1 MLVAWATVSVR
12 ISGLGMAVK
21 ILCLCQIVL
30 NLQSCKRKGQI
41 GPIFIFLWA
50 FFDCNSIPAM
60 ERSAGNLDQVW
71 RKLRQN
77 TNSERDI
84 EISHFQPDSQTV
96 QVVRGCT
103 GKVGSLRTHVF
114 ETQTAIGRE
123 YFAGQ
128 DRVVL
133 QISILL
139 ISNGEKILSNVTVA
153 M

>member
-30 NLQSCKRKGQI
+30 NLQSCKRQGQI

-96 QVVRGCT
+96 QVVRGFF
-103 GKVGSLRTHVF
+103 H
-114 ETQTAIGRE
+114 GRE
-123 YFAGQ
+123 HVKKAANDL
-128 DRVVL
+128 DRLRIRLFSVSHF
-133 QISILL
+133 INSKRKTFSTETYIF
-139 ISNGEKILSNVTVA
+139 SLSNQCTVL
-153 M
+153 